1 MVIFFQMVNFMVIN
15 WSMIIIGYFYGVF
28 TSCYSINGVTIPSM
42 VLKIDV
48 YGCFNGSF
56 NGVIIP

>member
-1 MVIFFQMVNFMVIN
+1 MVNFMVIN
-15 WSMIIIGYFYGVF
+15 CSMIIIGYFYGVF
-28 TSCYSINGVTIPSM
+28 TSCYSINGVITSM

-48 YGCFNGSF
+48 YGCFNGCF